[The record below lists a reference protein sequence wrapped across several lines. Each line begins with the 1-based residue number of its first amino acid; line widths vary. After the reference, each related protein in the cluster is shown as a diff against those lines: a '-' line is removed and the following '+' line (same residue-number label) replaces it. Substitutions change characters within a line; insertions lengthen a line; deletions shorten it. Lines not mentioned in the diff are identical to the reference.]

1 MKTYKVVKEMPF
13 IPVGAELVYTI
24 DKGYCFVK
32 VSKIFKSN
40 VSETQIEMLL
50 RDGWIEEIS
59 ISPDDENDIPPTMKT
74 KQEVEAYYEQSIDQ
88 DVWDAAF
95 KAGESKAT
103 ADMVELM
110 DSGIDIVAL
119 RKALKVASS
128 QK

>member
-13 IPVGAELVYTI
+13 IPVGAELLYTI

-32 VSKIFKSN
+32 RTKIFKSN
-40 VSETQIEMLL
+40 VSETQIELL
-50 RDGWIEEIS
+50 LEGGWIS
-59 ISPDDENDIPPTMKT
+59 ISPDNENDIAPTMKT

-88 DVWDAAF
+88 DIWDAAF
-95 KAGESKAT
+95 KAGENKAI

-110 DSGIDIVAL
+110 DSGIDIVAM
-119 RKALKVASS
+119 RKALKVANA